1 MTSCFLF
8 VLFFFFNHL
17 PELDFICL
25 CHDLIATLTC
35 KGTGI
40 QTNEAGVCAQVIVNN
55 DLPSCHDLSKKL
67 LAIWGSPNDQ
77 TMGRNLISNLL
88 VSCEP
93 DFHDLFGFIGMDFPS
108 KLRTESQADKTSG
121 YASRRAL
128 EAAKV
133 SHLYSVLMKVL

>member
-1 MTSCFLF
+1 MTLCFLF
-8 VLFFFFNHL
+8 VLLIFFNQF
-17 PELDFICL
+17 PELYFICL
-25 CHDLIATLTC
+25 SHDLIATSTC
-35 KGTGI
+35 KGPGI
-40 QTNEAGVCAQVIVNN
+40 QTNEADVCAQVIINN

-67 LAIWGSPNDQ
+67 LAIWGRPNDEKI
-77 TMGRNLISNLL
+77 GRNLISNLL

-108 KLRTESQADKTSG
+108 KLRTDSQADRTSG
-121 YASRRAL
+121 NASRRAL